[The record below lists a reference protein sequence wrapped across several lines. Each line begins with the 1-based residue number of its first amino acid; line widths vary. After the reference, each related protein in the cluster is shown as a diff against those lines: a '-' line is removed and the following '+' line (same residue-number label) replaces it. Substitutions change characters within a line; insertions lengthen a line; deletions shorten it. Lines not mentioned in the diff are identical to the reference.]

1 MPEYPVEELN
11 IKKTVTARNGY
22 TYTTTEA
29 EDDGTMPASL
39 ERVSEAV
46 VGHRIV
52 AVEQYGARWS
62 PGLVITLDDGTRA
75 RVKGV
80 EDCCAY
86 TQVEEFLL
94 HADKIDHIITGVG
107 TTDLYTTWH
116 FYADAGD
123 VLEMKVA
130 WSCGN
135 PFYYGYGFQVEVET
149 L

>member
-1 MPEYPVEELN
+1 MPEYPAEELN
-11 IKKTVTARNGY
+11 VKTTVTSRTGY
-22 TYTTTEA
+22 TYTTTTA

-52 AVEQYGARWS
+52 AVEKDGARWC
-62 PGLVITLDDGTRA
+62 PGLIITLDDGTKA

-86 TQVEEFLL
+86 TLVEEFLL

-135 PFYYGYGFQVEVET
+135 PFYYGYGFQVEVEA

>member
-1 MPEYPVEELN
+1 MPEYPAEELN
-11 IKKTVTARNGY
+11 IKTTVTSRNGY
-22 TYTTTEA
+22 TYTTTTA

-39 ERVSEAV
+39 ERVAEAV

-52 AVEQYGARWS
+52 AVEQDGARWS

-75 RVKGV
+75 RVKGI